1 MLELRPSCE
10 HCNKPLP
17 ADSTEALI
25 CSYECTFCVTCVETL
40 LRANA
45 CPNCGGGFVQRPV
58 RPAQEWKAGNFL
70 GNDPASKT
78 FKHRPVNLEAYAK
91 LVAAIAGLP
100 PEKR

>member
-1 MLELRPSCE
+1 MERVKIKKAQPGDEKGCWEQLEGHE
-10 HCNKPLP
+10 KP
-17 ADSTEALI
+17 TV
-25 CSYECTFCVTCVETL
+25 Y
-40 LRANA
+40 